1 MKTEILLNKYLVLKP
16 FDNGGTAN
24 IYLVEEI
31 KTGKK
36 YIEKVFNNSK
46 YYEIELNIL
55 KHLSSLNSPNIIK
68 LISYS
73 DEQTKIDNESND
85 NENKKYIILDYIPN
99 EDLLNYISFVN
110 GLNEQE
116 TKKMFYQILKAVQ
129 QCHNNG
135 ICHRDLKLENILLN
149 ENYEPILIDFGF
161 GCILEEENGEKKKL
175 NEFLGSRNYCAPE
188 IWKNIPYDGE
198 KCDIFSLGVILFTL
212 YFGHFGFVKSTPN
225 DGLYKLIMKKKYIDY
240 WNKIGNLFGMTKLNV
255 VSPEYKNLYL
265 KLVAKNPND
274 RPTIEEILNHEWF
287 MNG

>member
-1 MKTEILLNKYLVLKP
+1 MKKEIIGNEFLVLKP
-16 FDNGGTAN
+16 FQKGGTST
-24 IYLVEEI
+24 IYLVEKI
-31 KTGKK
+31 KTGKTYVAK
-36 YIEKVFNNSK
+36 IYNDDKDFENEV
-46 YYEIELNIL
+46 NIL
-55 KHLSSLNSPNIIK
+55 KHLSSLNNPNIIK

-73 DEQTKIDNESND
+73 DEQIEKIDD
-85 NENKKYIILDYIPN
+85 PIKENKKYVILDYFPN
-99 EDLLNYISFVN
+99 KDLFNYIKTLN
-110 GLNEQE
+110 GLSEQE
-116 TKKMFYQILKAVQ
+116 TKKMFYQIVKAVQ

-135 ICHRDLKLENILLN
+135 IYHGDLKPENILLN
-149 ENYEPILIDFGF
+149 ENYEPVLCDFGY
-161 GCILEEENGEKKKL
+161 GCIMEEENGEKKKL
-175 NEFLGSRNYCAPE
+175 NKYEGTTNYCSPE

-198 KCDIFSLGVILFTL
+198 KSDIFSLGVILFTL
-212 YFGHFGFVKSTPN
+212 YFGSFGFVKSTPN